1 MGHIISGPLPEAP
14 TRATSCGKFVEN
26 KSFGANFGFV
36 VSKIGKFEEFLEEFA
51 LI

>member
-14 TRATSCGKFVEN
+14 TRATGCGKFVES

-36 VSKIGKFEEFLEEFA
+36 VSRIGKFEEFLAKFA
-51 LI
+51 LM